1 LTPLHAH
8 ASPARRS
15 PQAAAQKPGLQRARP
30 GDGPREHRVRNGLAL
45 PDGSTGEGGLS
56 SLLVGLNA
64 LGERAGSALGDAYG
78 VAATAFLKAKERL
91 EDQSAERRY
100 RQRGR
105 GQAEPLG
112 HGSVRG
118 VAPGTSPRAPG
129 IAPRPARLGTGL
141 AVSFPA
147 ANTIRF
153 ASAARPGGPVGEL
166 FADARGPLAREFFE
180 RAFQA
185 PDVEQVAIDPAER
198 TGEIVLRTPLRP
210 GDRRL
215 EELSRLLSSPLV
227 RQSPADALVFPD
239 SFGPDSSGPDSLAS
253 SKSRAV
259 RLQRH
264 GRRLSTWTVQHEL
277 EGRIRLHNPALYRRR
292 ELCQAIEREFM
303 NTFGID
309 RYSTDELTGTV
320 LIHFDPKQI
329 HKHQLVEL
337 LDATLPRS
345 IELPLSPIDLD
356 LPICTA
362 SVVLAVVTKVL
373 APGLAPLS
381 AGVFLYSVIPSFK
394 NAYRV
399 VFKERRLG
407 VDVLDA
413 IVVLSCLATNQ
424 VLAGTVLGFSLG
436 VARELVQRT
445 EDNSKKMLL
454 NVFGKQPRFV
464 WREVGGVE
472 VETPLER
479 LAVKDII
486 VVHTGETVPVDGE
499 VVDGMAM
506 VDQHTLTG
514 ESAPVEKLKGDKVLA
529 STTLIAGK
537 VRISVTS
544 AGEDTTS
551 AKLARILNDTAGYK
565 LRSQSKGE
573 EIADRAVA
581 PTLALGALG
590 LVTAGVNGAAA
601 VVNCDLG
608 TGIRM
613 AAPIAM
619 LSSLTLSAEHGI
631 LVKDGRALELL
642 RSVDTFLF
650 DKTGTLTRERP
661 EVGRVLT
668 YGGHPESRILQW
680 AAAAENKFS
689 HPIAKAILDRAR
701 TLGLALP
708 PIDDSKYH
716 VGYGITVG
724 VDGHTVRVGS
734 ARFMKHEGI
743 TLPPALEREM
753 EAAHEEGNSLV
764 MVGVDD
770 ALGGAIELRA
780 AERPEA
786 AAVIAGLRA
795 RGAKHL
801 AIISGD
807 HERPT
812 RRLAERLGM
821 DRHFAEV
828 LPQDK
833 AKYIELLQK
842 EGATVCFIGDGVN
855 DSIALKKANVSI
867 SLRGAS
873 SVATDTAQVVFME
886 DNLVK
891 LLQLYDV
898 SRDLHRNIN
907 TSWGLI
913 VVPNLLCIA
922 GALFAGFGVMH
933 SMVFNQIGGLLALGN
948 GLLPLRKAAQVRA
961 AKERRALAAAA
972 VS

>member
-1 LTPLHAH
+1 VTRSGRPVASGSGLT
-8 ASPARRS
+8 
-15 PQAAAQKPGLQRARP
+15 
-30 GDGPREHRVRNGLAL
+30 
-45 PDGSTGEGGLS
+45 
-56 SLLVGLNA
+56 
-64 LGERAGSALGDAYG
+64 
-78 VAATAFLKAKERL
+78 VA
-91 EDQSAERRY
+91 
-100 RQRGR
+100 
-105 GQAEPLG
+105 
-112 HGSVRG
+112 
-118 VAPGTSPRAPG
+118 
-129 IAPRPARLGTGL
+129 
-141 AVSFPA
+141 FPA
-147 ANTIRF
+147 ANKVLF
-153 ASAARPGGPVGEL
+153 SSAAL
-166 FADARGPLAREFFE
+166 FADSRGPIAREFFE
-180 RAFQA
+180 RAFRA
-185 PDVEQVAIDPAER
+185 PGVVQVAIDSDKR
-198 TGEIVLRTPLRP
+198 TGEIVLNAALRA
-210 GDRRL
+210 GDPKL
-215 EELSRLLSSPLV
+215 ADLSRLLSV
-227 RQSPADALVFPD
+227 VPAQRDPAEALIFPET
-239 SFGPDSSGPDSLAS
+239 FASGTA
-253 SKSRAV
+253 KSV
-259 RLQRH
+259 RLQRY
-264 GRRLSTWTVQHEL
+264 GRRLSTWTVRHDI

-309 RYSTDELTGTV
+309 RYSTNELTATV
-320 LIHFDPKQI
+320 VINYDPKQI
-329 HKHQLVEL
+329 QKHQLIEI
-337 LDATLPRS
+337 LDSTLPKAS
-345 IELPLSPIDLD
+345 ELPISPIDLD
-356 LPICTA
+356 LPVCTA
-362 SVVLAVVTKVL
+362 SVALAATSRFLV
-373 APGLAPLS
+373 PGLAPLS
-381 AGVFLYSVIPSFK
+381 AALFAYSVIPSFK
-394 NAYRV
+394 NAYHV
-399 VFKERRLG
+399 VVKEKRLG

-413 IVVLSCLATNQ
+413 IIVVTCLATGQ
-424 VLAGTVLGFSLG
+424 VFAGTVLGFTLG
-436 VARELVQRT
+436 LARKLVQRT

-464 WREVGGVE
+464 WLEVDGVE
-472 VETPLER
+472 VETPLQQ
-479 LAVKDII
+479 LKVGDVI

-499 VVDGMAM
+499 VVEGMAM
-506 VDQHTLTG
+506 IDQHTLTG
-514 ESAPVEKLKGDKVLA
+514 ESAPVEKIKGDKVLA

-537 VRISVTS
+537 VRIAVTS

-573 EIADRAVA
+573 ELADRAVV

-590 LVTAGVNGAAA
+590 LATIGINSAAA

-668 YGGHPESRILQW
+668 YGAYPENQILQW

-689 HPIAKAILDRAR
+689 HPIAKAILDKFAS
-701 TLGLALP
+701 LGLELP
-708 PIDDSKYH
+708 KIDESKYS

-734 ARFMKHEGI
+734 ARFMTHEGI
-743 TLPPALEREM
+743 ELPPALLKEVD
-753 EAAHEEGNSLV
+753 AAHDEGNSLV
-764 MVGVDD
+764 MVGVDG
-770 ALGGAIELRA
+770 ALGGAIELHA

-807 HERPT
+807 HEQPT
-812 RRLAERLGM
+812 RKLAERLGM

-833 AKYIELLQK
+833 AKYVELLQK
-842 EGATVCFIGDGVN
+842 EGRTVCFIGDGVN

-886 DNLVK
+886 DSLIK
-891 LLQLYDV
+891 LLQLHDV
-898 SRDLHRNIN
+898 SRDLNRNIN

-913 VVPNLLCIA
+913 VIPNLICIA
-922 GALFAGFGVMH
+922 GAFFAGFGVMH
-933 SMVFNQIGGLLALGN
+933 SMVFNQVGGMLALGN
-948 GLLPLRKAAQVRA
+948 GLLPLRKAASIRA
-961 AKERRALAAAA
+961 AKDRTR
-972 VS
+972 VR